1 MSHKSN
7 LSNRRLIMSA
17 ELLSMYQR
25 NTQLSN
31 QLIDVD
37 KQRTEQDVTLLSEQS
52 YEQEDNAIY
61 VLGYN

>member
-1 MSHKSN
+1 
-7 LSNRRLIMSA
+7 MSA